1 MVHDIIQRAR
11 AEPNLNSMYRS
22 SMDLN
27 ALIQIMFQDRHFIN
41 GKRYHYHYIV
51 LTGQL
56 AKKQA
61 ANKLEKFIAEQLQE
75 KVKSMIIDSQIQGNL
90 KANYCL

>member
-41 GKRYHYHYIV
+41 GNRYDYYNISIDWAA
-51 LTGQL
+51 GEE
-56 AKKQA
+56 AGGKQA
-61 ANKLEKFIAEQLQE
+61 GEVYSWTAPGKGQVHDYRFT
-75 KVKSMIIDSQIQGNL
+75 DTR
-90 KANYCL
+90 